1 MGKKFF
7 SCLIGGR
14 RAHLALEHQIMIKKN
29 FRTTSLFVLYQSTK
43 DMSIVEEREGNETKL
58 RGEKKRERALKRKNY
73 VIRTKR
79 ISKIAMSLRE
89 KIV

>member
-1 MGKKFF
+1 
-7 SCLIGGR
+7 
-14 RAHLALEHQIMIKKN
+14 MIKKN

>member
-1 MGKKFF
+1 
-7 SCLIGGR
+7 
-14 RAHLALEHQIMIKKN
+14 MIKKN

-58 RGEKKRERALKRKNY
+58 RGEKKRERALKGKNY